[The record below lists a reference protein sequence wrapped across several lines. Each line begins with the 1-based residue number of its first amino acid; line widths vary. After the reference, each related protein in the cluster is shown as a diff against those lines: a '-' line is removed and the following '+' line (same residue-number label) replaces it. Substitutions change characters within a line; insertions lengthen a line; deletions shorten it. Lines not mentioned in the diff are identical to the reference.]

1 MHLMS
6 ILHAVLALV
15 FVLGLLLL
23 TLWGMKFVQV
33 KFAKQ
38 NLFKN
43 LKLDER
49 IHVLEKKRID
59 AKNLLLLLKKDNTE
73 FLVLVGSGGVLLLD
87 KKGETLESEKGDA
100 FTHA

>member
-1 MHLMS
+1 MTHCGS
-6 ILHAVLALV
+6 SCR
-15 FVLGLLLL
+15 L
-23 TLWGMKFVQV
+23 TLDILGPIF
-33 KFAKQ
+33 
-38 NLFKN
+38 
-43 LKLDER
+43 
-49 IHVLEKKRID
+49 IHILEKKRVD